1 MGRRV
6 DYLMG
11 KSDFSKL
18 NAGHFMESKVT
29 TCFQGSKADRVAI
42 AITTGHFGSL
52 PVVDEDRKLVG
63 IISEFDLLRALRAGK
78 DLSAVTARDVMTSNP
93 VSVKEE
99 ASSEELMKTLEEKHF
114 IRVPVVDDSGRVVGV
129 VSRTDILK
137 GYVQSETGDVPWW
150 M

>member
-11 KSDFSKL
+11 KTDFSKL
-18 NAGHFMESKVT
+18 DAGHFMESKVT
-29 TCFQGSKADRVAI
+29 TCFQGSKADKVAI
-42 AITTGHFGSL
+42 AITTGSFGSL

-63 IISEFDLLRALRAGK
+63 IISEFDLLKALRSGK
-78 DLSAVTARDVMTSNP
+78 DLSMVTAKDVMTAEP
-93 VSVKEE
+93 VSVREE
-99 ASSEELMKTLEEKHF
+99 VSADELMKTLEEKHF
-114 IRVPVVDDSGRVVGV
+114 IRLPVVDQHGKVIGV